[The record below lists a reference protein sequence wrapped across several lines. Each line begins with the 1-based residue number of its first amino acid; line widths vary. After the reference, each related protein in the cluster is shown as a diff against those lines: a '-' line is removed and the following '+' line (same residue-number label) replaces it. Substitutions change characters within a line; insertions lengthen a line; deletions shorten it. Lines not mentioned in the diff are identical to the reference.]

1 MADAQQDIKSE
12 VSFGFLPVLRKDRA
26 FGWWDFVLVQT
37 GFGIAAWCFLV
48 GGLTGTVL
56 EGKYAIWVI
65 LLGNALPVLLILPF
79 ALQTARQGVD
89 TFIASNQALGH
100 RLSQIFFVIFAVL
113 NLGWITIACFML
125 GLSAIKVSGVFGL
138 PEFLT
143 TDTVGAPIYSIVFF
157 GLALWI
163 AWMGPLTI
171 RRLAR
176 IGVPAILII
185 LVGLIVVVLVKYGIT
200 SVLDSAPA
208 EPYGTLSES
217 VTHALEWN
225 VGLGF
230 SWLVYLGQWCRLAKN
245 ESGAINGTYLGYGLI
260 LNVAGIF
267 GAFTALLVGSLDPT
281 DWMLEAGGDW
291 FGLFGLLLLIL
302 ANLTSAVVLIYS
314 QALSVK
320 TMVPKVKWVW
330 AVLTTA
336 PAAFLM
342 LSPSFYDSY
351 QKFLLYVSFIM
362 ATFGGVLVVDW
373 FFIRHQRGNIGQ
385 IYDHGGRQYRF
396 WAGFN
401 PAAVIAIVVAT
412 AFYWWTYNPVTD
424 VSGPLFAFLGAG
436 IPSFF
441 VAGIVYYIA
450 AKTAFSGLYAV
461 DREWQRTTPPAR
473 WTAEGVPAAT
483 GQQPVTVESVVEG
496 DM

>member
-12 VSFGFLPVLRKDRA
+12 VAFGFLPVLKKDRI
-26 FGWWDFVLVQT
+26 FGWWDFVLIQA

-89 TFIASNQALGH
+89 TFIAANQALGY
-100 RLSQIFFVIFAVL
+100 RFSQIFFVIFAIL

-125 GLSAIKVSGVFGL
+125 GRSAIKVSAEFGL

-143 TDTVGAPIYSIVFF
+143 TDTTGAPIYSIVFF
-157 GLALWI
+157 ALAMYI
-163 AWMGPLTI
+163 AWRGPVTI
-171 RRLAR
+171 KRLAR
-176 IGVPAILII
+176 VGVPAILII
-185 LVGLIVVVLVKYGIT
+185 LVGLIVVVFAKYGI
-200 SVLDSAPA
+200 SKVMSSAPSA
-208 EPYGTLSES
+208 PYETLAES
-217 VTHALEWN
+217 VTHSLEWN

-230 SWLVYLGQWCRLAKN
+230 SWLVYLGQWCRMAKD

-281 DWMLEAGGDW
+281 DWMIAAGGDW
-291 FGLFGLLLLIL
+291 FGMFGLILLIL

-314 QALSVK
+314 QSLSVK
-320 TMVPKVKWVW
+320 TFLPKTKWIW
-330 AVLTTA
+330 AVLTCT

-342 LSPSFYDSY
+342 LSPTFYDNY

-373 FFIRHQRGNIGQ
+373 LFLRGQRGDIGAL
-385 IYDHGGRQYRF
+385 YDRGNPQYRY
-396 WAGFN
+396 WSGFN
-401 PAAVIAIVVAT
+401 PAAVLAIAAAT

-424 VSGPLFAFLGAG
+424 VAGPLFAFLGAG
-436 IPSFF
+436 IPAFF
-441 VAGIVYYIA
+441 VAGAVYYVV
-450 AKTAFSGLYAV
+450 AKTVFAGQYAA
-461 DREWQRTTPPAR
+461 DREWRRTATAVPVQAPAL
-473 WTAEGVPAAT
+473 AGEAIL
-483 GQQPVTVESVVEG
+483 ESASDE
-496 DM
+496 